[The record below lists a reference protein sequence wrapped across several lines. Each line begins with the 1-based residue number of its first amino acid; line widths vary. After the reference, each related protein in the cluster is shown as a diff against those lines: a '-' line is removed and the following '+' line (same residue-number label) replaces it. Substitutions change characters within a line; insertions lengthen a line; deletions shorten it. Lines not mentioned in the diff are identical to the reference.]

1 MVSDQMS
8 APSDQT
14 PIPPLARPAKT
25 KSTTK
30 KMSKLRKLTDAQIA
44 EEANLMADAAQAGS
58 FPNKKISVA
67 AWGTKRNLSLY
78 MVQRVF
84 IDSSLQKLDYELD
97 HGVAN
102 ATGKLPYIDNRGMYT
117 IPDRL
122 IDAHNKTVSADKQF
136 LKGQQFVVTFGDDT
150 ITSTRVR

>member
-14 PIPPLARPAKT
+14 PTPPLARTAKA

-30 KMSKLRKLTDAQIA
+30 KMSKLRRLTDAQIA

-67 AWGTKRNLSLY
+67 AWGTQRNLSLY

-97 HGVAN
+97 YGVAN
-102 ATGKLPYIDNRGMYT
+102 AAGKRPYRDDRGMVMIANSAINAHNAT
-117 IPDRL
+117 APADQQFAIGQRFDVTFEPDRIIL
-122 IDAHNKTVSADKQF
+122 
-136 LKGQQFVVTFGDDT
+136 
-150 ITSTRVR
+150 TRSR